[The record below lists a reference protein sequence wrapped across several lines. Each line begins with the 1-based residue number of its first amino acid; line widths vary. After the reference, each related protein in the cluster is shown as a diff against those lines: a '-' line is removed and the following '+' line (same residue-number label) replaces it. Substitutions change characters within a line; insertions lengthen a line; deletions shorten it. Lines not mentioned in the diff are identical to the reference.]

1 MRPKTGARSRQKL
14 YFMHAKWPL
23 MAKFEIGYTLYI
35 FGFEKLRWDEKVLES
50 IQMPNPKAQ
59 AFGNF
64 SGNIIKSEKNNSESV
79 KRLQSQQL
87 ILQLYYILLCHSNK
101 F

>member
-1 MRPKTGARSRQKL
+1 
-14 YFMHAKWPL
+14 